1 MTATSALVIG
11 GSLAGMCAAR
21 VLSDFVDKVTII
33 ERDAYPSAPEFR
45 PGVPQARHVHNLLA
59 RGLREFESFFPG
71 FEGRMRE
78 RGAVSVESSWDTA
91 TLWPHGWAKRT
102 HSGLLQLYASRPLIE
117 GTVLEL
123 CRRLPNV
130 TFLERTEVSA
140 LRATSGTQRY
150 CTGVE
155 VRARDD
161 RQTRALE
168 ADLVVD
174 ACGAHSKGK
183 EWLQQLDI
191 GVPED
196 EVVEGYTGYSSQW
209 FTMASDQAWPSE
221 WWWKVLFVRIATP
234 ERPYFIGLFPIEN
247 QRWLLSYI
255 GVNKSYPPRGEAD
268 FISALEQLGIP
279 AVRQIVRRM
288 VPISPVYSGRATRN
302 RWRHYERWRTPLGRF
317 IALADAACSFNPRF
331 GQGMSAATV
340 SARLLQQCLVR
351 YGVADSRL
359 PRAFFA
365 AQAHFQQT
373 PWLFAAAD
381 DLRLPMSEGHRSLSM
396 RLFNWYRPQLVTCPD
411 PEVSARLG
419 QVAQFLLPMS
429 SLFAPQIVSRVL
441 VASTGRRIRAIGQK
455 PASPCVAP
463 MPPDA
468 ESSA

>member
-1 MTATSALVIG
+1 MTAASALVIG

-21 VLSDFVDKVTII
+21 VLSDFVDKVTVI
-33 ERDAYPSAPEFR
+33 ERDAYPLAPEFR
-45 PGVPQARHVHNLLA
+45 SGVPQARHVHNLLA

-71 FEGRMRE
+71 FEARMRE
-78 RGAVSVESSWDTA
+78 RGAVSVESGWDTA
-91 TLWPHGWAKRT
+91 TLWPHGWARRT

-123 CRRLPNV
+123 CRRLQNV
-130 TFLERTEVSA
+130 TFLERTEVTA
-140 LRATSGTQRY
+140 LHAAGGTQRY

-155 VRARDD
+155 VRTRDD
-161 RQTRALE
+161 RQTRTLE

-174 ACGAHSKGK
+174 ASGAHSKGK

-191 GVPED
+191 GLPED

-209 FTMASDQAWPSE
+209 FTMATDQVWPCE

-234 ERPYFIGLFPIEN
+234 ERPYFIGFFPIEN

-268 FISALEQLGIP
+268 FLRALEQLEIP
-279 AVRQIVRRM
+279 AVQQIVRRM
-288 VPISPVYSGRATRN
+288 KPVSPVYSGRATRN

-359 PRAFFA
+359 PHAFFA
-365 AQAHFQQT
+365 AQARFQQT

-381 DLRLPMSEGHRSLSM
+381 DLRLPMSEGNRSLSI

-419 QVAQFLLPMS
+419 QVTQFLQPMS

-441 VASTGRRIRAIGQK
+441 VASASRRIKVIRRK

-468 ESSA
+468 K